1 MDQDTTRWVRQV
13 CDGDFSAIPTPL
25 IWNRSAE
32 FAHILDGYAAM
43 GGLSQ
48 CGQLAERME
57 RTYREMGRWS
67 GTPLELWATLFF
79 QHRACRH
86 SGWDLEGER
95 VSWYDD
101 LCATLQRALQ
111 SIAPAERK
119 TLMRYFRPDV
129 VGCVE
134 PSSKRYKLFNGQ
146 RQTCLSETPGT
157 LGGYRPNRIYGR
169 LDCPSASR
177 HLASGQY
184 AKHRV
189 FFADEPTAIAAGFR
203 PCGVCM
209 KERHEL
215 WKADP
220 RAWLAAVVSDHRS

>member
-1 MDQDTTRWVRQV
+1 
-13 CDGDFSAIPTPL
+13 
-25 IWNRSAE
+25 
-32 FAHILDGYAAM
+32 M
-43 GGLSQ
+43 GGLSR
-48 CGQLAERME
+48 CGKLAERME
-57 RTYREMGRWS
+57 RTYRETGRWS

-119 TLMRYFRPDV
+119 KLMRYFRPDV

-134 PSSKRYKLFNGQ
+134 PSSKRYKLLNGQ

-169 LDCPSASR
+169 LDCPSALR

-220 RAWLAAVVSDHRS
+220 SAWLAAVVGDHRS